1 MGFGPLVI
9 QPSYAEVDSVECL
22 ATKLLRRGDAVSIER
37 GQLAIQPASSKPVP
51 AEWMN
56 ANAREIC
63 RSILVA
69 AGIDAYEYVGHRTGH
84 YGKRRAAGLTLIF
97 ASVITGEP
105 AYAIFNVDLARK
117 RTTTGG
123 KAGDPLPAGEFRV
136 GERSHFYKFWAS
148 MGLQMPDRMQRFHK
162 CMGKL
167 SSFLLTGSV
176 TNERLDVQSIRHVT
190 IAVDQARSAI
200 LGHKEGT
207 TKSQGGHKEG
217 TISGHKETATDH
229 ELQGFQPNST
239 TCAENHGNKVIREYG
254 NKISICSP
262 IHTLKPPQEQSVDEW
277 LEAYS
282 ST

>member
-1 MGFGPLVI
+1 M
-9 QPSYAEVDSVECL
+9 ECL

-37 GQLAIQPASSKPVP
+37 GQLAIQPASGKPVP

-56 ANAREIC
+56 ANARDIC
-63 RSILVA
+63 RSVLVA

-117 RTTTGG
+117 RTTAGG
-123 KAGDPLPAGEFRV
+123 KAGDPLPVGEFRV

-190 IAVDQARSAI
+190 IAADQARSAI

-262 IHTLKPPQEQSVDEW
+262 IHTPKPPQEQSVDEW

>member
-37 GQLAIQPASSKPVP
+37 GQLAIQPASGKPVP

-56 ANAREIC
+56 TNARDIC
-63 RSILVA
+63 RSVLVA

-117 RTTTGG
+117 RTTAGG

-190 IAVDQARSAI
+190 IAADQARSAI
-200 LGHKEGT
+200 L
-207 TKSQGGHKEG
+207 GHKEG

-262 IHTLKPPQEQSVDEW
+262 IHTPKPPQEQSVDEW